1 MTDTRRFFHGGG
13 GRQAALDML
22 FERVHRDHAVVLL
35 VGASGC
41 GRSVLVE
48 QFCRQADPGVLALGV
63 ITGDILMSADQCF
76 IGLAASIA
84 DQHDRVAGHEDDAFR
99 RQGIHAGNARS
110 ALLERLSM
118 VRASGRSP
126 VAIIDDAHTLGVEAC
141 AGLLALCQEA
151 AMPLVLTGDD
161 SLPTLL
167 NPASGFTTIT
177 LRAFTED
184 ETEEFVAAWLA
195 VGDEDELPSHRAM
208 ARLHR
213 QAGGMPGKLVKL
225 LQSGAATRTGLLPAG
240 FPVWHLA
247 FTLLAVVLLL
257 WLLLARSQP
266 GPVQG
271 SVTTTAEIPVSL
283 PAPNEVTTDPGHGVV
298 PATRAAAIAV
308 PQPVV
313 AREPALGNP
322 SASTAAPLPATPEVV
337 VMHEA
342 VPVPAPVPAPVRE
355 PQNGGRKFSADEAA
369 ILKEKASRFTLQLF
383 ASFNEDAVRQFKARH
398 AGLEVKT
405 FRTIREDLPWY
416 VAVVGVYRNKEA
428 AKAAVAKLPADLV
441 KLKPWPRSLQGIQD
455 ELRRRKE

>member
-1 MTDTRRFFHGGG
+1 MTDARGFFYQGGG
-13 GRQAALDML
+13 CQAALDTL
-22 FERVHRDHAVVLL
+22 FERVHRDQAVVLL

-76 IGLAASIA
+76 IALAASFA
-84 DQHDRVAGHEDDAFR
+84 DQRDRVAGHEDDAFR
-99 RQGIHAGNARS
+99 RQDIHAGNARS

-118 VRASGRSP
+118 IRTSGRSP
-126 VAIIDDAHTLGVEAC
+126 VAIVDDAHTLGVEAC

-177 LRAFTED
+177 LRAFTEN

-213 QAGGMPGKLVKL
+213 QASGVPGKLAEL

-266 GPVQG
+266 ESRQG
-271 SVTTTAEIPVSL
+271 SVAATAEIPVPL
-283 PAPNEVTTDPGHGVV
+283 PPPNEVTTDRGHGVV
-298 PATRAAAIAV
+298 PATQVAAIAV
-308 PQPVV
+308 PQPAV
-313 AREPALGNP
+313 ASESGLGKPA
-322 SASTAAPLPATPEVV
+322 ASMAPLPAQATTPEVV

-342 VPVPAPVPAPVRE
+342 VPVPKPVRE
-355 PQNGGRKFSADEAA
+355 PQNVGRKFSADEAA
-369 ILKEKASRFTLQLF
+369 LLKEKATRFTLQLF
-383 ASFNEDAVRQFKARH
+383 ASFNEDAVQQFKARH

-416 VAVVGVYRNKEA
+416 VAVTGAYRNKDA
-428 AKAAVAKLPADLV
+428 AKKAAAKLPADLV

>member
-1 MTDTRRFFHGGG
+1 MTDTRRFFYGGG
-13 GRQAALDML
+13 GRQAALDAL

-84 DQHDRVAGHEDDAFR
+84 DQCDRVADHEDDAFR
-99 RQGIHAGNARS
+99 RQGIHAGDARS

-118 VRASGRSP
+118 IRAGGRSP

-141 AGLLALCQEA
+141 AGLLAFCQEA

-213 QAGGMPGKLVKL
+213 QAGGMPGKLVEL

-257 WLLLARSQP
+257 WLLLAHSQP
-266 GPVQG
+266 EPVQG
-271 SVTTTAEIPVSL
+271 SVAATTEIPVSL
-283 PAPNEVTTDPGHGVV
+283 PVPNEVTTDRGHGVV

-313 AREPALGNP
+313 ASKPALGNP
-322 SASTAAPLPATPEVV
+322 SASTAPLPARTATPEVV

-342 VPVPAPVPAPVRE
+342 VPVPAPVRE

-369 ILKEKASRFTLQLF
+369 ILKERASRFTLQLF

-405 FRTIREDLPWY
+405 FWTIREDLPWY